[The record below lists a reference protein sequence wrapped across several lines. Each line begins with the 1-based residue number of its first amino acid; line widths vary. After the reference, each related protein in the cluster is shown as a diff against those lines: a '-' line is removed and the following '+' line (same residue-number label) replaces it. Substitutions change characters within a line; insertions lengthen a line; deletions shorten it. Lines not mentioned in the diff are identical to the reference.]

1 MTSAERERFR
11 EIETQNI
18 RLKRRER
25 DMLQQIADL
34 QTAVTKLEGDVT
46 ALEGK
51 VMGDDDVAALQ
62 SITAS
67 ITALD
72 QKIAPAA

>member
-1 MTSAERERFR
+1 MTRREAELISKLIRR
-11 EIETQNI
+11 QNI
-18 RLKRRER
+18 
-25 DMLQQIADL
+25 MIQQIQDL

-51 VMGDDDVAALQ
+51 VMGQDDLDALA

-72 QKIAPAA
+72 QKIVPA

>member
-1 MTSAERERFR
+1 
-11 EIETQNI
+11 
-18 RLKRRER
+18 
-25 DMLQQIADL
+25 MLQQIQDL
-34 QTAVTKLEGDVT
+34 QTAVTKLEGDVAT
-46 ALEGK
+46 LEGK

-72 QKIAPAA
+72 GKIAPAAAQ